1 MGGMDTGVTS
11 PRVLVVDDDS
21 DVLASLERGLRL
33 SGFEVA
39 TAVDG
44 AEALR
49 SATENRP
56 DAIVLDINMPV
67 LDGVSVVTALRAM
80 DNDVPVCV
88 LSARSSVD
96 DRVAGL
102 EAGADD
108 YLVKPFVL
116 AELVARVKALLRRR
130 GSTATSSSETITVGP
145 LEVDIPGRRAR
156 VNGVDVDLTKREF
169 DLLAVLAEHKTAVL
183 SRAQLL
189 ELVWGYD
196 FAADTNVVDV
206 FIGTCGA
213 NWRPAVAL
221 GCCIPSAE
229 SDSCCVC
236 SDGACMNILS
246 RIFARTPSLRTR
258 VVVAT
263 AIGAAIPV
271 LIVGTVVWVGI
282 TNDRKER
289 LDRRLDE
296 AAGFAIPFVP
306 RGLDEIPRS
315 PNDQDALITVR
326 RGNVIK
332 SNSDITLPKLQ
343 DDYAD
348 TYVRGVRYRVRTV
361 EIPGPEPTS
370 VAVGATYD
378 ATVAETNNLHR
389 RVLLIC
395 TFAIGAAAVFAWLL
409 AAFAV
414 RPFKQLAEQ
423 TRSIDAGD
431 EAPRVEVHGASEAI
445 EIAEAMRG
453 MLQRIWNEQNRT
465 KEALAS
471 ARDFAAVSSHELR
484 TPLTA
489 MRTNLEVLSTLDL
502 PDDQR
507 KEVLNDVIR
516 TQSRIEATLSALERL
531 AQGELSTSDDHV
543 PVDITDLLD
552 RAAHDAAR
560 IYPDLD
566 VSLVPSPT
574 CIIVGLPAG
583 LRLAVDN
590 AIANAVKH
598 GGATLVQ
605 LSAVSSRAGV
615 EIAIDDNGSGVPE
628 GERQVVFERFS
639 RGSTAS
645 HSGSGLGLALV
656 AQQAQLHGG
665 TASLENSPLGGARLV
680 LRLPGPS

>member
-1 MGGMDTGVTS
+1 
-11 PRVLVVDDDS
+11 
-21 DVLASLERGLRL
+21 
-33 SGFEVA
+33 
-39 TAVDG
+39 
-44 AEALR
+44 
-49 SATENRP
+49 
-56 DAIVLDINMPV
+56 
-67 LDGVSVVTALRAM
+67 
-80 DNDVPVCV
+80 
-88 LSARSSVD
+88 
-96 DRVAGL
+96 
-102 EAGADD
+102 
-108 YLVKPFVL
+108 
-116 AELVARVKALLRRR
+116 
-130 GSTATSSSETITVGP
+130 
-145 LEVDIPGRRAR
+145 
-156 VNGVDVDLTKREF
+156 
-169 DLLAVLAEHKTAVL
+169 
-183 SRAQLL
+183 
-189 ELVWGYD
+189 
-196 FAADTNVVDV
+196 
-206 FIGTCGA
+206 
-213 NWRPAVAL
+213 
-221 GCCIPSAE
+221 
-229 SDSCCVC
+229 
-236 SDGACMNILS
+236 MNILS
-246 RIFARTPSLRTR
+246 RILTRTPSLRAR

-282 TNDRKER
+282 TNDRLYW

-296 AAGFAIPFVP
+296 AAGFAVPFLP

-315 PNDQDALITVR
+315 PNDQNTVITVR
-326 RGNVIK
+326 RGDQVT
-332 SNSDITLPKLQ
+332 SNSSVTLPKLNK
-343 DDYAD
+343 DYAD
-348 TYVRGVRYRVRTV
+348 TDINGKRYRVRTL
-361 EIPGPEPTS
+361 EIPSSQPMSLE
-370 VAVGATYD
+370 VGATYD
-378 ATVAETNNLHR
+378 ETIAETNNLHR
-389 RVLLIC
+389 RVILIC
-395 TFAIGAAAVFAWLL
+395 AFAICAAAVFAWVL
-409 AAFAV
+409 ATFAV
-414 RPFKQLAEQ
+414 RPFKRLAQQ

-431 EAPRVEVHGASEAI
+431 QAPQVQVRGATEAV

-471 ARDFAAVSSHELR
+471 ARDFASVSAHELR

-489 MRTNLEVLSTLDL
+489 MRTNLEVLATLDL

-543 PVDITDLLD
+543 PVDITELLD
-552 RAAHDAAR
+552 RAAHDAMR
-560 IYPDLD
+560 VYPNLD

-598 GGATLVQ
+598 GGATRVQ

-628 GERQVVFERFS
+628 DERRVVFERFS

-665 TASLENSPLGGARLV
+665 TASLEDSPLGGARLL